1 MENQTDIDNLELIDE
16 DQNEEVLE
24 DETKEN
30 NMFDTVIDV

>member
-30 NMFDTVIDV
+30 NSYWCNW